1 MVTVLAE
8 SGQEALKYL
17 QKQKF
22 DIAILDMQ
30 MPEMDGFTL
39 ANEINKLPN
48 CQQLPLVML
57 TSMGNAQ
64 IHKNCQQFNVEL
76 AAYLTKPIK
85 KSHLV
90 NILINIF
97 SHQVVTIKEKE
108 NVEHLT
114 PSKFDSQMA
123 ARIPLKILVAEDN
136 VVNQKVAINI
146 LQRLGYRADVAANGL
161 EVLTALRRQPY
172 DVILMDLQMPE
183 MDGLTATRQICQ
195 EWPISSRP
203 WIIAMTANAMLGDR
217 EKCLEAGMNDYTTK
231 PIRIEELTQALSNCQ
246 KQDVSNN
253 RIVEI
258 MPNNILDAAAL
269 TELREMICSN
279 DLEQFIEIIQ
289 CYLEDTP
296 QRLQSITDAI
306 TQENAKIVQLE
317 AHALK
322 SSSAIVGA
330 KTLSQICKKLEEL
343 GRDDNLTDATLLLS
357 QAMTEYQQVEAA
369 LQLECK

>member
-1 MVTVLAE
+1 
-8 SGQEALKYL
+8 
-17 QKQKF
+17 
-22 DIAILDMQ
+22 
-30 MPEMDGFTL
+30 
-39 ANEINKLPN
+39 
-48 CQQLPLVML
+48 ML

-64 IHKNCQQFNVEL
+64 IHKNCQQFNLEF
-76 AAYLTKPIK
+76 AASLTKPIK

-97 SHQVVTIKEKE
+97 SHQVKTTKEKE

-161 EVLTALRRQPY
+161 EVLTALRRQSY

-183 MDGLTATRQICQ
+183 MDGLTATRQICK
-195 EWPISSRP
+195 EWPLYSRP
-203 WIIAMTANAMLGDR
+203 WIIAMTANAMQGDR

-231 PIRIEELTQALSNCQ
+231 PIRIEELTNALSNCQ
-246 KQDVSNN
+246 KQDVSKTE
-253 RIVEI
+253 IFEI
-258 MPNNILDAAAL
+258 MPNNILDTATL
-269 TELREMICSN
+269 VELKEIICSN
-279 DLEQFIEIIQ
+279 ERDQFIDIIQ

-296 QRLQSITDAI
+296 QRFQSIQDAI
-306 TQENAKIVQLE
+306 SQENAGRVYLE

-330 KTLSQICKKLEEL
+330 KTLSQICKKLEDL
-343 GRDDNLTDATLLLS
+343 GRDDNLTDAKSLLS
-357 QAMTEYQQVEAA
+357 QAMTEYKQVEAA